1 MELNDNAKGTYIQ
14 LLIDSLKKKH
24 EVLDELMQ
32 ITTKQQA
39 IIDSESFMEDE
50 FLETISLKEE
60 HIKDLGQ
67 LDRGFELVYERI
79 REELNENRKEYIPQ
93 ITTLKELVTIVTDLS
108 VKLQA
113 LERSNKAKLE
123 ALLVNKRRKI
133 RNSRLSNETVANYY
147 KNMSGKTQPQSYF
160 YDKKK

>member
-1 MELNDNAKGTYIQ
+1 
-14 LLIDSLKKKH
+14 
-24 EVLDELMQ
+24 
-32 ITTKQQA
+32 
-39 IIDSESFMEDE
+39 
-50 FLETISLKEE
+50 
-60 HIKDLGQ
+60 
-67 LDRGFELVYERI
+67 
-79 REELNENRKEYIPQ
+79 LNENRKEYIPQ

>member
-60 HIKDLGQ
+60 HIK
-67 LDRGFELVYERI
+67 EL
-79 REELNENRKEYIPQ
+79 EELIKVLNLFMTASEK
-93 ITTLKELVTIVTDLS
+93 S
-108 VKLQA
+108 
-113 LERSNKAKLE
+113 
-123 ALLVNKRRKI
+123 
-133 RNSRLSNETVANYY
+133 
-147 KNMSGKTQPQSYF
+147 
-160 YDKKK
+160 

>member
-60 HIKDLGQ
+60 HIKDLDNWTEG
-67 LDRGFELVYERI
+67 
-79 REELNENRKEYIPQ
+79 LNW
-93 ITTLKELVTIVTDLS
+93 S
-108 VKLQA
+108 MSA
-113 LERSNKAKLE
+113 LE
-123 ALLVNKRRKI
+123 
-133 RNSRLSNETVANYY
+133 
-147 KNMSGKTQPQSYF
+147 KN
-160 YDKKK
+160 